1 MGLGLAIGI
10 VLDLGGLIGQ
20 GEGSGDGETSSGGGG
35 GDGILSDIAD
45 SVGGI
50 VDERRM
56 IQIPLRNI
64 PKAIKALRNL
74 PLLVPSL
81 ALAADKATGGK
92 AWYQSVAFYIG
103 PIIDVG
109 FIYFTA
115 GACLGGFGCAAGGG
129 GLKFG
134 NLGIGVLFPFWK
146 WW

>member
-1 MGLGLAIGI
+1 MGIGLAIGVVI
-10 VLDLGGLIGQ
+10 DFGSVIGQ
-20 GEGSGDGETSSGGGG
+20 AEAAGGGETSSGGGG

-50 VDERRM
+50 VEKGM
-56 IQIPLRNI
+56 IQVPLKNI
-64 PKAIKALRNL
+64 PKAIKVLSNL
-74 PLLVPSL
+74 PLFVPSI
-81 ALAADKATGGK
+81 AMAADKAGGEK
-92 AWYQSVAFYIG
+92 AWYQNVAFYIG

-109 FIYFTA
+109 FIFFTV

-134 NLGIGVLFPFWK
+134 NFGVGVLFPFWK